1 MGSRRS
7 HARPYTR
14 KHPRDKKD
22 SEHHKEKKHHS
33 AQQGQDGGH
42 RNTSE
47 SQQDQT
53 ARSQQI
59 SQSPQPAPA
68 PQLVQAFVPSRLPIM
83 PGTIN
88 QPSQLGQSNQPD
100 QPNQSSQSDQ
110 STSRQLPTTQ
120 GANLQPPTAAA
131 SRAPVSST
139 ATAPTVEGSKPSIAM
154 IAGATA
160 GGVVL
165 LLVLFTV
172 IACKCSNRKKTAAK
186 EYPDATSK
194 DGIKNGMSSVRT
206 ADLMMKHT
214 DYAYPSSSVG
224 SHVRTQGYP
233 HLQSNHSKAGSGEDH
248 VSLAIPQ
255 ERSTGFQLTRGDLRG
270 LDSIA
275 QPIEYGSQQNTL
287 ELNQPGVQHGGESE
301 NDHLP
306 VHSYRA
312 SLGDGE
318 KTFEGDDGQ
327 IDRCLS
333 YYMKRHTRASVHPD
347 VLPGLR
353 SPLPRDSIPDL
364 PSPLPRHLHMAGGSP
379 TTPEAQ
385 DRPDRRSFKFPKTTN
400 LLERIRRSQI
410 RLNNEALSKAR
421 KEGYCVSGPV
431 SHKARTS
438 VQEASSFNSSPI
450 SVGTDASKYDASSSY
465 VSMTRGDPAS
475 RKIPAHWRS
484 SSKVQRQLAEASGAA
499 DPDVLGT
506 SPAVSEPHSAFEY
519 ADYYD
524 SYLPG
529 PHTSLRLPLTSEDV
543 GDGFAVPW
551 QDHSPCRSSALS
563 PRQSTNMSMRQRSA
577 TFGLASPSA
586 WPSDATAETSADAAQ
601 LRRSKSH
608 LSTVPDIHRES
619 AEVDEVIRF

>member
-1 MGSRRS
+1 
-7 HARPYTR
+7 
-14 KHPRDKKD
+14 
-22 SEHHKEKKHHS
+22 
-33 AQQGQDGGH
+33 
-42 RNTSE
+42 
-47 SQQDQT
+47 
-53 ARSQQI
+53 
-59 SQSPQPAPA
+59 
-68 PQLVQAFVPSRLPIM
+68 
-83 PGTIN
+83 
-88 QPSQLGQSNQPD
+88 
-100 QPNQSSQSDQ
+100 
-110 STSRQLPTTQ
+110 
-120 GANLQPPTAAA
+120 
-131 SRAPVSST
+131 
-139 ATAPTVEGSKPSIAM
+139 M

-165 LLVLFTV
+165 LLVLLTV
-172 IACKCSNRKKTAAK
+172 IACKCSNRKKTTAK
-186 EYPDATSK
+186 ENPGATSRNE
-194 DGIKNGMSSVRT
+194 IQNGMSSVRM
-206 ADLMMKHT
+206 ADLMTKHT
-214 DYAYPSSSVG
+214 DYAYRSSSVK

-233 HLQSNHSKAGSGEDH
+233 YLQSNHSKAGSEEEH
-248 VSLAIPQ
+248 VSLAILQ
-255 ERSTGFQLTRGDLRG
+255 QQSTGFPLTRGNIRG
-270 LDSIA
+270 LDSIV
-275 QPIEYGSQQNTL
+275 QPIDYESQQHTL
-287 ELNQPGVQHGGESE
+287 ELNQPEVQHGGESE
-301 NDHLP
+301 NDHLSM
-306 VHSYRA
+306 HSHRA

-333 YYMKRHTRASVHPD
+333 YYVKRHTQASIQPD
-347 VLPGLR
+347 VLPCLR

-364 PSPLPRHLHMAGGSP
+364 PSPLPRHLYMAGESP
-379 TTPEAQ
+379 TLPEAQ
-385 DRPDRRSFKFPKTTN
+385 DRPVRRSFKFPKTAN

-410 RLNNEALSKAR
+410 RLNDEALCKAK
-421 KEGYCVSGPV
+421 KEGYRVSRPV

-438 VQEASSFNSSPI
+438 VQEAPCFNSSPI

-484 SSKVQRQLAEASGAA
+484 SSRVQRYVAEASGAA
-499 DPDVLGT
+499 DADVLGT

-529 PHTSLRLPLTSEDV
+529 PHTCLRLPLTSEDV

-577 TFGLASPSA
+577 TFSLASPLA
-586 WPSDATAETSADAAQ
+586 WPPSATAETSADAAQ